1 MGKKPLKAF
10 RCGANV
16 VAYSKGGR
24 KFGMTCAWAMMIDY
38 SKVALLL
45 GGQADTSKNLTV
57 GQEIG
62 ISALS
67 ASQAAISANFGRG
80 HSLSRDK
87 FASIEFE
94 EKGEAILLIG
104 AKVKM
109 SGQVSAIEEFDGDKL
124 AFIEVKEY
132 EQDDGLDFLDGYDPK
147 AY

>member
-16 VAYSKGGR
+16 VAYSKRGQR
-24 KFGMTCAWAMMIDY
+24 FGMTCAWAMMIDY

-45 GGQADTSKNLTV
+45 GGQADTSKNL
-57 GQEIG
+57 EIG
-62 ISALS
+62 QQIGVSALS

-87 FASIEFE
+87 FADIEFE
-94 EKGEAILLIG
+94 EKGEAILIKG

-109 SGQVSAIEEFDGDKL
+109 TGQVVGIQDFDGDKL
-124 AFIEVKEY
+124 TFIEVKDY
-132 EQDDGLDFLDGYDPK
+132 DQDDSLDFLDGYDPK

>member
-16 VAYSKGGR
+16 VAYSKSGQR
-24 KFGMTCAWAMMIDY
+24 FGMTCAWAMMIDY

-45 GGQADTSKNLTV
+45 GGQADTSKNL
-57 GQEIG
+57 EIG
-62 ISALS
+62 QQIGVSALS

-87 FASIEFE
+87 FADIEFE
-94 EKGEAILLIG
+94 EKGEAILIKG

-109 SGQVSAIEEFDGDKL
+109 TGQVVGIEDFDGDKL
-124 AFIEVKEY
+124 AFIEVKDY
-132 EQDDGLDFLDGYDPK
+132 DQDDGLDFLDGYDPK

>member
-16 VAYSKGGR
+16 VAYSKDGKR
-24 KFGMTCAWAMMIDY
+24 FGMTCAWAMMIDY

-45 GGQADTSKNLTV
+45 GGQADTSKNL
-57 GQEIG
+57 EIG
-62 ISALS
+62 QQIGVSALA

-87 FASIEFE
+87 FADIEFE
-94 EKGEAILLIG
+94 EKGEAILIKG

-109 SGQVSAIEEFDGDKL
+109 TGQVVGIQDFDGDKL
-124 AFIEVKEY
+124 AFIEVKNY
-132 EQDDGLDFLDGYDPK
+132 DQDDGLDFLDGYDPK

>member
-16 VAYSKGGR
+16 VGYR
-24 KFGMTCAWAMMIDY
+24 KDGKRFGMTCAWAMMIDY

-45 GGQADTSKNLTV
+45 GGQADTSKNLTL

-67 ASQAAISANFGRG
+67 TSQASISANFGRG

-87 FASIEFE
+87 FAFIDFE
-94 EKGEAILLIG
+94 EKGEAILIKG

-109 SGQVSAIEEFDGDKL
+109 WGQVSGIQDFDGDKL
-124 AFIEVKEY
+124 AFIEVKDY